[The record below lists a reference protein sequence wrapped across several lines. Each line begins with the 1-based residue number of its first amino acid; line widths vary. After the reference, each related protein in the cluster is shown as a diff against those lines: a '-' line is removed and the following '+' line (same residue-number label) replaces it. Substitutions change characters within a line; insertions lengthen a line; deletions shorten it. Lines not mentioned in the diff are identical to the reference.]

1 MKCVVPFL
9 TWESLA
15 QRPKPH
21 DKNPGGRILAAE
33 FEKNDCVT
41 LVRWWCRCAVSSRL
55 WSDECPEHGGKMPTK
70 PSQKELHIHIQFVFF
85 N

>member
-1 MKCVVPFL
+1 MISEIVNKNEVCCPISYL
-9 TWESLA
+9 ESLA

-41 LVRWWCRCAVSSRL
+41 LVRWWCRCES
-55 WSDECPEHGGKMPTK
+55 CQIKTK
-70 PSQKELHIHIQFVFF
+70 NLRGVFPALVR
-85 N
+85 